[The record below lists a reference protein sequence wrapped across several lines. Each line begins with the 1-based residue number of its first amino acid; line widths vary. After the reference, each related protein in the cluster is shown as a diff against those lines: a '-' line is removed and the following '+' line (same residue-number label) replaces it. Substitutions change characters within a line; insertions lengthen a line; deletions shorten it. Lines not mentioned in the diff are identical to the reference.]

1 MNQATIREMIEQAT
15 PQERRQFRAIVNYEL
30 TSLRKRR
37 KRTLEPEG
45 EDHVNCRNDI
55 KS

>member
-1 MNQATIREMIEQAT
+1 MNQATIREMIEQAS
-15 PQERRQFRAIVNYEL
+15 PAEKRQFRAIVNYEL

-45 EDHVNCRNDI
+45 EDNEQRNNSI
-55 KS
+55 